1 MSMDQLKVEKAVRE
15 YREGLETLFGDQ
27 LVGVT
32 LYGSFARGEG
42 REDSDV
48 DVLCVLRG
56 RFDYGEAVRRSSE
69 LTASLSLTYD
79 VVLSRVFV
87 SEADLKTR
95 HLPFFM
101 NVRREGVPA

>member
-1 MSMDQLKVEKAVRE
+1 MDQSRVEKVVRE
-15 YREGLETLFGDQ
+15 YREGLEKLFEDQ
-27 LVGVT
+27 LVGVI

-42 REDSDV
+42 RDDSDI

-56 RFDYGEAVRRSSE
+56 PFDYGEAIRRSSE
-69 LTASLSLTYD
+69 LTAILSLAYD

-95 HLPFFM
+95 NLPFFM

>member
-1 MSMDQLKVEKAVRE
+1 MDQLKIEKAVRE

-56 RFDYGEAVRRSSE
+56 PFDYAEAVRRSSE
-69 LTASLSLTYD
+69 LTASLSLAYD

-87 SEADLKTR
+87 SEVDLETR
-95 HLPFFM
+95 NLPFFM

>member
-1 MSMDQLKVEKAVRE
+1 MDQSKVEKAVRE
-15 YREGLETLFGDQ
+15 YREGLEKLFEDQ
-27 LVGVT
+27 LVGVI

-42 REDSDV
+42 REDSDI

-56 RFDYGEAVRRSSE
+56 PFDYGEAVRRSSE
-69 LTASLSLTYD
+69 LPASLSLAYD

-95 HLPFFM
+95 NLPFFM